1 MSRTRKR
8 AALNLSKSGLARGGY
23 RADMASYT
31 LDFDRFPQLQFR
43 IDSFT
48 VPIAARQEFENA
60 MTRNLAFIETL
71 PGFQWH
77 QIFEKVSGPSVYNL
91 VTIAVW
97 ESPEAMERAIGEV
110 RAYYD
115 KIGFSPAEAMARW
128 GAAGEVGNYRASF
141 REHS

>member
-1 MSRTRKR
+1 
-8 AALNLSKSGLARGGY
+8 
-23 RADMASYT
+23 MAIFT

-48 VPIAARQEFENA
+48 VPATAREEFVMA

-77 QIFEKVSGPSVYNL
+77 QVFEKVSGPSVYDI

-97 ESPEAMERAIGEV
+97 ESPEAMNRAIGEV

-115 KIGFSPAEAMARW
+115 KIGFNPAESMARW
-128 GAAGEVGNYRASF
+128 GVAGEVGNYRATDT
-141 REHS
+141 HP